1 MKMLTEEELT
11 QRAIRAYSSRLL
23 CELGVTAQYP
33 SNASGIEK
41 HGGKEYVVLRNV
53 NGVLA
58 VYEIRANETI
68 RCVDEDN
75 WPKQLQGET
84 RD

>member
-1 MKMLTEEELT
+1 MLTEEELT
-11 QRAIRAYSSRLL
+11 KRAIRAYFSRVYR
-23 CELGVTAQYP
+23 ELGVMALYP

-58 VYEIRANETI
+58 VYEIRNDRLRGVSIRTI
-68 RCVDEDN
+68 CR
-75 WPKQLQGET
+75 T
-84 RD
+84 H